1 MAIRLRRAAFQQGF
15 TVNTMATTPVK
26 HDVEEAEPAPGDL
39 PVEPEMDI
47 GIAPDAD
54 EEEAGHPPE

>member
-1 MAIRLRRAAFQQGF
+1 MI
-15 TVNTMATTPVK
+15 TMATTPIK

-47 GIAPDAD
+47 GIAPDSD
-54 EEEAGHPPE
+54 EEEAGHPPG